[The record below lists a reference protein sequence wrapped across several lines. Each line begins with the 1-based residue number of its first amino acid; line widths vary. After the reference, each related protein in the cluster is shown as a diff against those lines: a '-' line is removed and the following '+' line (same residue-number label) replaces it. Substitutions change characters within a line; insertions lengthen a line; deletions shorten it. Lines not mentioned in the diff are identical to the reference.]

1 LEAVKGLKI
10 NSIRKV
16 RLIKL
21 KQKYFEMMQFLT
33 WIIVVK
39 VLENWREAF
48 EGVRGPSV
56 RRLVH
61 DVAQDFFHPRR
72 RLLFETVNV
81 DGPEDKV

>member
-1 LEAVKGLKI
+1 
-10 NSIRKV
+10 
-16 RLIKL
+16 
-21 KQKYFEMMQFLT
+21 MQFLT

-39 VLENWREAF
+39 VLQNWRKAF

-81 DGPEDKV
+81 DGPENKGLIKLNKLKSCISLEKDIILF